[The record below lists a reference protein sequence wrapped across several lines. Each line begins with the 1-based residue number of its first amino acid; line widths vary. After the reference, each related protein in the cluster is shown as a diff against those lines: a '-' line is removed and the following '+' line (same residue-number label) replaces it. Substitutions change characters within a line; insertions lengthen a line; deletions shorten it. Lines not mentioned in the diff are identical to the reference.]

1 MAFQN
6 LHPSLLLFYCYLS
19 RCVMQLK
26 RKREDKNSPS
36 PTIPNQVKRFVL
48 YYFFVTSSLLLHLFV
63 KV

>member
-1 MAFQN
+1 
-6 LHPSLLLFYCYLS
+6 
-19 RCVMQLK
+19 MQLK

-36 PTIPNQVKRFVL
+36 PTIPNQVKKFVL

>member
-1 MAFQN
+1 MAFKN
-6 LHPSLLLFYCYLS
+6 LHPSLLLFYCYLY

-36 PTIPNQVKRFVL
+36 PTIPNQVKKFVL